1 MVDEFYEDINHGSQH
16 HDDDS
21 STGQIRSITR
31 ENSDSNETEPIRSK
45 TRSSNSTER
54 RSQSSEEDLQ
64 EEESDDEHDLY
75 QSFRESDQSINQASD
90 QSINQ
95 STNGT
100 PKQQMEHR
108 GEEDLTRTLQD
119 DDETITEDQL
129 SSAASEEEA
138 QGITEDQLTSAASE
152 EEPQEIE
159 PEKQKEARPEPRIT
173 ENTAPST
180 ETGSSGSGTRRSG
193 RITKPVE
200 KYDPYPRPRTPR
212 SRTRPEVPKSLR
224 RSGSSIVKTIKSA
237 LNEAWEN
244 TPQRM
249 GPPSSR
255 RRSRSR
261 ETKAA
266 LLEKLNQTGS
276 IKINKSLCVDRKTRY
291 SVENRSASRQ
301 ESRDEGESSSWTDSE
316 DDIDKR
322 K

>member
-1 MVDEFYEDINHGSQH
+1 
-16 HDDDS
+16 
-21 STGQIRSITR
+21 
-31 ENSDSNETEPIRSK
+31 
-45 TRSSNSTER
+45 
-54 RSQSSEEDLQ
+54 
-64 EEESDDEHDLY
+64 
-75 QSFRESDQSINQASD
+75 
-90 QSINQ
+90 
-95 STNGT
+95 
-100 PKQQMEHR
+100 MEHS

-129 SSAASEEEA
+129 SSATSEEEA

-173 ENTAPST
+173 ENTAPWT

-200 KYDPYPRPRTPR
+200 KYDPSPRPRTPR
-212 SRTRPEVPKSLR
+212 SRTRPELPKSLR

-244 TPQRM
+244 TPQRL
-249 GPPSSR
+249 GPPSIR

-261 ETKAA
+261 ETRAA
-266 LLEKLNQTGS
+266 SLEKLNQTGS
-276 IKINKSLCVDRKTRY
+276 IKINKSLCVDRKTLN
-291 SVENRSASRQ
+291 SVGNRSASRQ
-301 ESRDEGESSSWTDSE
+301 GSKEIEGESSSWTDSE

-322 K
+322 KEGGIHVMGKRKVLIAKVEKNSSDSAQARKMDTS